1 MRHMMIQ
8 ESRTLNSSIKIVS
21 EFHSILLN
29 SISMQPCERAPVT
42 MDVQC
47 SLQSEDNK
55 PLNEVDS
62 AVTVPSSN
70 DRGSVKKI
78 CFHPFGTEK

>member
-1 MRHMMIQ
+1 MMIQ
-8 ESRTLNSSIKIVS
+8 ESSTLNSSIKIVP
-21 EFHSILLN
+21 EFHLILLN
-29 SISMQPCERAPVT
+29 SISVQSPECAPVS
-42 MDVQC
+42 MDVQV

>member
-1 MRHMMIQ
+1 MMIQ
-8 ESRTLNSSIKIVS
+8 ESSTLNSSIKIVP
-21 EFHSILLN
+21 EFQLILLN
-29 SISMQPCERAPVT
+29 SIPVQSRECASVS
-42 MDVQC
+42 MDVQG